1 MAAII
6 ARAAGIL
13 FCPKKTF
20 QQLREESF
28 GDACLHFGIFL
39 VLYSLLVSLVV
50 VAGFLLHSWSFS
62 EAMTNP
68 FGFFLSPFLVVGTPL
83 TFIIGL
89 FLGGAILHLFIRLL
103 GGKKGFEQTIRTV
116 MYSTTPVFIFSWIPL
131 ICLPAVFYA
140 LFLEILA
147 IREFQEISTERA
159 ILVVV
164 MPFLLVLIL
173 IALAFSFFW
182 FTSSTMVLD

>member
-20 QQLREESF
+20 RQLREESF

-39 VLYSLLVSLVV
+39 VLYSLLVSLLV
-50 VAGFLLHSWSFS
+50 VAGFLLHSWSFT

-68 FGFFLSPFLVVGTPL
+68 FGFFLFPFLVAGTPL

-89 FLGGAILHLFIRLL
+89 FLGGVCPAPLYPPV
-103 GGKKGFEQTIRTV
+103 GGKEG
-116 MYSTTPVFIFSWIPL
+116 L
-131 ICLPAVFYA
+131 
-140 LFLEILA
+140 
-147 IREFQEISTERA
+147 
-159 ILVVV
+159 
-164 MPFLLVLIL
+164 
-173 IALAFSFFW
+173 
-182 FTSSTMVLD
+182 